1 MIKSF
6 FNKNSPRDK
15 KIIYKNCE
23 QVMKKKVILPP
34 PPRPPPRPPPPHENN
49 MNFFFYKNETN
60 KDKDDNDEFCGD
72 YYLSTV
78 GMTNCK
84 IN

>member
-49 MNFFFYKNETN
+49 MNFFFIKMKPTRT
-60 KDKDDNDEFCGD
+60 K
-72 YYLSTV
+72 
-78 GMTNCK
+78 MTMTSFAA
-84 IN
+84 IIIYQL